1 MESGPVTTRF
11 GDRVPLLRTGAGAIG
26 VVMESALTF
35 SASDL
40 HLPPGTGPM
49 VAYQA
54 RVEAGL
60 LAPDPEQA
68 KAAARLDQLWRELPG
83 YHPVVRQPPA
93 RGLLGRGF
101 PGKGLLGNGILGK
114 EIRGLKSR
122 LGLAPRAA
130 APPRP
135 RGVYMVGQV
144 GRGKT
149 MLMDLFFALAPVAHK
164 KRVHFHRFMQD
175 VHQRLH
181 DMKRARPELADPI
194 PPLAHAIAD
203 EAWLLCFDEFQVNDI
218 ADAMILGRLFDYL
231 FAEGVVVVA
240 TSNTE
245 PKDLFQNRP
254 GADAFRPF
262 IAVIQREVDTVVLD
276 SPRDYRRG
284 GMRGMATWIVPPG
297 PDAAQELDSLFM
309 RLADGAPV
317 RPVSLEVMGR
327 SLAVPV
333 AAGPVARFTF
343 PDLCGRPLG
352 AGDYLALATRFAALV
367 LDDVPR
373 LGPDNFD
380 VARRFIVLIDT
391 LYEQKVKLFASAEDQ
406 PDAIYQKGD
415 GAQAFERTASRL
427 EEMQSAAYLD
437 LPHLS

>member
-1 MESGPVTTRF
+1 METILSSF
-11 GDRVPLLRTGAGAIG
+11 
-26 VVMESALTF
+26 
-35 SASDL
+35 ASDL
-40 HLPPGTGPM
+40 HLPPGTGPLG
-49 VAYQA
+49 AYRA
-54 RVEAGL
+54 RVDAGL

-68 KAAARLDQLWRELPG
+68 KAAARLDRLWRELPG
-83 YHPVVRQPPA
+83 YHPVVRQA
-93 RGLLGRGF
+93 AAQGKLGGLLG
-101 PGKGLLGNGILGK
+101 
-114 EIRGLKSR
+114 GLKAR
-122 LGLAPRAA
+122 LGLQARAA
-130 APPRP
+130 AAPRP

-149 MLMDLFFALAPVAHK
+149 MLMDLFFELAPVEHK

-181 DMKRARPELADPI
+181 AMKRAHPELTDPI

-218 ADAMILGRLFDYL
+218 ADAMILGRLFEYL

-240 TSNTE
+240 TSNTQ
-245 PKDLFQNRP
+245 PQDLFQNRP

-284 GMRGMATWIVPPG
+284 GMRGMTTWIVPPG
-297 PDAAQELDSLFM
+297 PDAAQELDSIFM

-317 RPVSLEVMGR
+317 RPVTLDIMGR
-327 SLAVPV
+327 KLAVPV
-333 AAGPVARFTF
+333 AAGPIARFSF
-343 PDLCGRPLG
+343 SALCGRPLG
-352 AGDYLALATRFAALV
+352 AGDYLALATRFPALI
-367 LDDVPR
+367 LDDIPR

-380 VARRFIVLIDT
+380 VARRFIVLVDT

-406 PDAIYQKGD
+406 PDAIYQHGE